1 MKAHLVGIAG
11 PSCSGKSLLA
21 RQLAIT
27 YADRRSHVLSLDC
40 YYHDLSHLHPDEREK
55 QNFDVPEAIDVE
67 LFIEH
72 LRTLLAGGE
81 IEVPAYDFATHTR
94 SPNTH
99 RVAAAELLIVEGLF
113 ALHWEEL
120 RRLLQTRIFVNIPQQ
135 MLLARRLER
144 DVRQRGRS
152 PEQVLAQYHDTVKP
166 MNEKYVLPT
175 SAFADYV
182 VSGVEPVE
190 RLIAT
195 IKASIDRY
203 FGSGPEALITAGV
216 EQQMWEKE
224 RVHGDE

>member
-1 MKAHLVGIAG
+1 MKPHLVGIAG

-21 RQLAIT
+21 RQLART
-27 YADRRSHVLSLDC
+27 YADRSSHVLSLDC
-40 YYHDLSHLHPDEREK
+40 YYRDLSHLDLAEREK
-55 QNFDVPEAIDVE
+55 RNFDVPEAIDVE

-81 IEVPAYDFATHTR
+81 IQVPVYDFATHAR
-94 SPNTH
+94 APHTH

-120 RRLLQTRIFVNIPQQ
+120 RRILQTRIFVSIPEE

-152 PEQVLAQYHDTVKP
+152 PEQVVAQYHATVKP
-166 MNEKYVLPT
+166 MNEKYVLP
-175 SAFADYV
+175 SRAFADFV

-195 IKASIDRY
+195 LKANIDRY
-203 FGSGPEALITAGV
+203 FGSGLEAPDQAAA
-216 EQQMWEKE
+216 EQQMRQVDGKN
-224 RVHGDE
+224 

>member
-1 MKAHLVGIAG
+1 MKPHLVGIAG

-21 RQLAIT
+21 RRLAMT
-27 YADRRSHVLSLDC
+27 YEDRSSHVLSLDC
-40 YYHDLSHLHPDEREK
+40 YYRDLSHLDPEEREK
-55 QNFDVPEAIDVE
+55 RNFDAPDAIDVE

-81 IEVPAYDFATHTR
+81 IEVPVYDFATHTR
-94 SPNTH
+94 APHTQ

-120 RRLLQTRIFVNIPQQ
+120 RRILQTRVFVNIPEE

-152 PEQVLAQYHDTVKP
+152 PEQVVAQYHATVKP
-166 MNEKYVLPT
+166 MNERYVLPT
-175 SAFADYV
+175 SAFADFV

-195 IKASIDRY
+195 LKANIDRY
-203 FGSGPEALITAGV
+203 FGRGPEALDLARTEG
-216 EQQMWEKE
+216 QM
-224 RVHGDE
+224 R